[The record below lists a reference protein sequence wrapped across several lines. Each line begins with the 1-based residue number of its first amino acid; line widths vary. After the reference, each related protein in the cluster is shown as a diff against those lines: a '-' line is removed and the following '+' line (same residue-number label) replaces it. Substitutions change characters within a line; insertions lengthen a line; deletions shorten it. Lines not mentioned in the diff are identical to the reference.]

1 MFHLGLPG
9 SPVGLP
15 GSSEVPKS
23 CRTLEAVC
31 PREQTLRCAE
41 RREAVRSVAK
51 RRGAAWMRCA
61 ERREAARSCVG
72 NGFAASGLRQRGA
85 LAEGSGALAEGI
97 NQRSQRG
104 ALAHQSAERA
114 RSAGAHQSAKPTRS
128 ASDLSA
134 EPARSAGLT
143 ERINQRSQ
151 RAALA
156 HQSAEPARSAAGA
169 DADDE
174 RYLRH
179 A

>member
-1 MFHLGLPG
+1 
-9 SPVGLP
+9 
-15 GSSEVPKS
+15 
-23 CRTLEAVC
+23 
-31 PREQTLRCAE
+31 
-41 RREAVRSVAK
+41 
-51 RRGAAWMRCA
+51 MRCA

-72 NGFAASGLRQRGA
+72 NGFAASGLRQR
-85 LAEGSGALAEGI
+85 SALAEGI

>member
-1 MFHLGLPG
+1 
-9 SPVGLP
+9 
-15 GSSEVPKS
+15 
-23 CRTLEAVC
+23 
-31 PREQTLRCAE
+31 
-41 RREAVRSVAK
+41 
-51 RRGAAWMRCA
+51 MRCV